1 MTALAETVR
10 SLKDAYLLR
19 VNSFYS
25 CDIIFERLLE
35 PEFMRYWLVLCGH
48 VAVGGVGLCSDR
60 TRARSLTS

>member
-25 CDIIFERLLE
+25 CD
-35 PEFMRYWLVLCGH
+35 RYWLVLCGH